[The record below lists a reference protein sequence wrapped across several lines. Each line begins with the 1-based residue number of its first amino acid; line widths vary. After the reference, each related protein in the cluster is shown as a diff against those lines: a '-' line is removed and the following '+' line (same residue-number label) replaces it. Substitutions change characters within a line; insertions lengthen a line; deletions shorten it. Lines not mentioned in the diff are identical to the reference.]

1 MLYAI
6 LKLIYKTGLQVFF
19 RRFEVRNRSLMPDE
33 GPLLVVSNHPNTFMD
48 PIVTA
53 SLLRQPVHFIAK
65 STVFGSGFQSW
76 MLRQMHL
83 IPIHRREDNP
93 DQAMSNDEAFAA
105 SFKALQQKKTLLIFP
120 EGNSFNQRRLR
131 KLKTG
136 MARIALGAEADTNF
150 GLGIK
155 ILPVGLNYTAP
166 TRFRSDMFVNIGEPI
181 VVADYATASQ
191 QDAQAAVLTLTEEI
205 RQRLENLIIHTPTD
219 EEDEL
224 ARQIEAVYKEHLA
237 AAAPPDAPAYEQD
250 FLLTKAIV
258 KSIGYFSQTAPAR
271 VAALKQKLNNYMLQL
286 KRLRLQDAVMGK
298 RSNAILQQSLL
309 NLLYLTVGFPVYL
322 YGLLHNYIP
331 YIIPSKVARAVTKE
345 EEWYAPIMLTV
356 GIFTFPLFY
365 LLAGWMA
372 TGLLDLT
379 WPWALLYFLSL
390 PLSGFFTLHYWNTLQ
405 RTQEHWLLF
414 QLFIKRQNLIS
425 DLRQQRQVIIAELE
439 AAKHDYME
447 ELKLPF
453 EGKASS

>member
-6 LKLIYKTGLQVFF
+6 LKLIYKAGLQVFF
-19 RRFEVRNRSLMPDE
+19 RRFEVRNRSLIPDE

-53 SLLRQPVHFIAK
+53 SLLRQPVFFIAK
-65 STVFGSGFQSW
+65 STVFGSGFQNW

-83 IPIHRREDNP
+83 IPIQRREDNP
-93 DQAMSNDEAFAA
+93 DQAVSNEEAFAA

-136 MARIALGAEADTNF
+136 TARIALGAESDANYSL
-150 GLGIK
+150 GLK

-166 TRFRSDMFVNIGEPI
+166 TRFCSDVFVNIGEP
-181 VVADYATASQ
+181 VTVADYAAVYQ
-191 QDAQAAVLTLTEEI
+191 QYEQAAVLALTEKI
-205 RQRLENLIIHTPTD
+205 RQRLENLIIHAPTD

-224 ARQIEAVYKEHLA
+224 ARQVEEIYKDHLA
-237 AAAPPDAPAYEQD
+237 AASPPDIPAHEQD

-258 KSIGYFSQTAPAR
+258 KSIEYFSQAAPAR
-271 VAALKQKLNNYMLQL
+271 VAALKQKLSNYMLQL
-286 KRLRLQDAVMGK
+286 ERLRLQDAVMGK
-298 RSNAILQQSLL
+298 RSKTILRQSLL
-309 NLLYLTVGFPVYL
+309 NLFYLLLGLPVYL

-331 YIIPSKVARAVTKE
+331 YTIPSKVARAVTKE

-365 LLAGWMA
+365 LFVGWLAA
-372 TGLLDLT
+372 DQLDLT
-379 WPWALLYFLSL
+379 WPWALLYILSL
-390 PLSGFFTLHYWNTLQ
+390 PLSGFFTLHYWKTLQ
-405 RTQEHWLLF
+405 HTQEHWLLF
-414 QLFIKRQNLIS
+414 RLFAKRQDLIA
-425 DLRQQRQVIIAELE
+425 DLRQQRQEIITNLE
-439 AAKHDYME
+439 AAKQDYLE
-447 ELKLPF
+447 QLNAP
-453 EGKASS
+453 S

>member
-19 RRFEVRNRSLMPDE
+19 HRFEVRNHHLMPDE

-53 SLLRQPVHFIAK
+53 SLLRQPVYFIAK

-93 DQAMSNDEAFAA
+93 DQAVSNEEAFAA
-105 SFKALQQKKTLLIFP
+105 SFEALQRKKTLLIFP

-131 KLKTG
+131 KIKTG
-136 MARIALGAEADTNF
+136 TARIALGAESDANYR
-150 GLGIK
+150 LGIK
-155 ILPVGLNYTAP
+155 ILPVGLNYAAP
-166 TRFRSDMFVNIGEPI
+166 TRFRSDVFVNIGEPI
-181 VVADYATASQ
+181 IVADYAAAFQ
-191 QDAQAAVLTLTEEI
+191 QDGQAAVLALTEEI
-205 RQRLENLIIHTPTD
+205 RQRLESLIIHTPTD

-224 ARQIEAVYKEHLA
+224 ARQVEAIYKEQLA
-237 AAAPPDAPAYEQD
+237 AAAPPDVPAHEQD

-271 VAALKQKLNNYMLQL
+271 VLALKQKLNNYMLQL

-298 RSNAILQQSLL
+298 QSTTILQQSLL
-309 NLLYLTVGFPVYL
+309 SLLYLVMGFPAYL

-331 YIIPSKVARAVTKE
+331 YIIPSRVARAVTKE

-365 LLAGWMA
+365 LIAGWLVVD
-372 TGLLDLT
+372 LLDLT

-390 PLSGFFTLHYWNTLQ
+390 PLSGFFTLHYWKTLQ
-405 RTQEHWLLF
+405 HTQEHWLLF
-414 QLFIKRQNLIS
+414 RLFTKRQDLIS
-425 DLRQQRQVIIAELE
+425 DLRQQRQEIIAELE
-439 AAKHDYME
+439 GAKQDYLE
-447 ELKLPF
+447 ESNILLK
-453 EGKASS
+453 GKDSS